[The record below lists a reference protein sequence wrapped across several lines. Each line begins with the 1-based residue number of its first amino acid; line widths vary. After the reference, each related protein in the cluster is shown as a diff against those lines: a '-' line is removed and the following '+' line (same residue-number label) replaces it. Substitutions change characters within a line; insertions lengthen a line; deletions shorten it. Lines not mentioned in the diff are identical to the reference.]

1 MSRTILQPGQ
11 IEAAANIPPHL
22 HQPSRDLFTR
32 RGERLLQLAEGHPM
46 GDYLRLVAGPPC
58 SAVSST
64 SCRRPWCRSSAPP
77 CR

>member
-22 HQPSRDLFTR
+22 HQPSRDLFAR

-46 GDYLRLVAGPPC
+46 GDYLRLVA
-58 SAVSST
+58 
-64 SCRRPWCRSSAPP
+64 
-77 CR
+77 

>member
-32 RGERLLQLAEGHPM
+32 RGERLLREGEK
-46 GDYLRLVAGPPC
+46 YLGGGARKIEI
-58 SAVSST
+58 
-64 SCRRPWCRSSAPP
+64 
-77 CR
+77 

>member
-46 GDYLRLVAGPPC
+46 GDYLRLVAGL
-58 SAVSST
+58 
-64 SCRRPWCRSSAPP
+64 
-77 CR
+77 

>member
-22 HQPSRDLFTR
+22 HQPSRDLFAR

-46 GDYLRLVAGPPC
+46 GDYLRLVAGLCRLQQALLDSPP
-58 SAVSST
+58 AL
-64 SCRRPWCRSSAPP
+64 APLDP
-77 CR
+77 E